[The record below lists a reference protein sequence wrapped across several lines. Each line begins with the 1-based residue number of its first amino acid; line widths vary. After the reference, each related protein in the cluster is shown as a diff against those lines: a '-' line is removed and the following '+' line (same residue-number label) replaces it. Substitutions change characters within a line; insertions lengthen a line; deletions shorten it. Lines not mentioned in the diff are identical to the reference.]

1 MQTNK
6 FCQSCGMPFTK
17 DPQGGG
23 TNADGTKSVLY
34 CSYCFQNGQFVRPEI
49 DTPEKMQKL
58 VKEKLKEMHVPGFMA
73 WFFALGVPRLG
84 RWRKVYKK

>member
-1 MQTNK
+1 
-6 FCQSCGMPFTK
+6 
-17 DPQGGG
+17 
-23 TNADGTKSVLY
+23 
-34 CSYCFQNGQFVRPEI
+34 
-49 DTPEKMQKL
+49 MQKL